1 MTSPL
6 TRLAMFA
13 IPAALLTSLTAC
25 RAVIAAAPSATSS
38 SPAAGAGTA
47 GVTAGSAGSTVP
59 VAPTGTGSLAIAM
72 SSPVSESGTTGASVT
87 CARTAVL
94 YLASA
99 NNALVSGYDH
109 SFTVRI
115 APYRG
120 PGTYRA
126 ALITLTITGP
136 HGGIASATGLLV
148 TPVAVTS
155 SGGTFTID
163 RTGADGRTL
172 HATVTWTCP

>member
-1 MTSPL
+1 MTAPL
-6 TRLAMFA
+6 TRLAMFV

-25 RAVIAAAPSATSS
+25 RAVIAAAPSPSGATST
-38 SPAAGAGTA
+38 AGAGTVA
-47 GVTAGSAGSTVP
+47 DTAGSAESTAP
-59 VAPTGTGSLAIAM
+59 AAPTGTGSLAVTM
-72 SSPVSESGTTGASVT
+72 SSPVPESGTTGASVT
-87 CARTAVL
+87 CVRTAVL

-99 NNALVSGYDH
+99 NNALLSGYDH

-126 ALITLTITGP
+126 ALITLTVTGP
-136 HGGIASATGLLV
+136 HGGIASASGLLV
-148 TPVAVTS
+148 TPVTVTS
-155 SGGTFTID
+155 SGGTFTIN

-172 HATVTWTCP
+172 DATVTWTCP

>member
-1 MTSPL
+1 MPAPRTRL
-6 TRLAMFA
+6 TRLAVFVV
-13 IPAALLTSLTAC
+13 PAALLTSLTAC
-25 RAVIAAAPSATSS
+25 RAVVVAAPSPANASS
-38 SPAAGAGTA
+38 TAGAGTA
-47 GVTAGSAGSTVP
+47 AVTAGS
-59 VAPTGTGSLAIAM
+59 GSLTITM
-72 SSPVSESGTTGASVT
+72 SSPVAGSGTTGASVT

-115 APYRG
+115 AKYTG

-126 ALITLTITGP
+126 ALITLTVTGP
-136 HGGIASATGLLV
+136 NGGIASATGLLV
-148 TPVAVTS
+148 APVTITS

-163 RTGADGRTL
+163 RTGAGGQTL
-172 HATVTWTCP
+172 DATVTWTCP